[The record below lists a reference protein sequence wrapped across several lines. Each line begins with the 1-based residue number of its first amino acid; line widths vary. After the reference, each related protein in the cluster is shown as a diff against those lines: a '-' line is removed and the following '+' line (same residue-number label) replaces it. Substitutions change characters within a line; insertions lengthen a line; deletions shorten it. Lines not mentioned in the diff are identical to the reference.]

1 MQNWYY
7 LCQYALCKMCY
18 DVFRHASVRT
28 VYHCSL
34 RYSDDVRLR
43 HILGTCFR
51 KLLRSINTIF
61 ICLIWKGLLNKQ
73 IEILWQLK
81 IFFGSFNLK
90 CSLFRFRNFILFVR
104 R

>member
-7 LCQYALCKMCY
+7 LCQYALWQN
-18 DVFRHASVRT
+18 VFRHASVRT

-73 IEILWQLK
+73 KEILS
-81 IFFGSFNLK
+81 GN
-90 CSLFRFRNFILFVR
+90 
-104 R
+104 